1 MDETREEKDE
11 EMEEAI
17 PSKYPAALPQ
27 DDRTDSH
34 ALSMEEPMDA
44 AEEAIPE
51 EAAETDGE

>member
-11 EMEEAI
+11 EIEEAI

-51 EAAETDGE
+51 EAAETEL